1 MSSQTPPAL
10 EDQLIETWR
19 LLCRSRFLPVA
30 SEHQPPVA
38 VIVTGQPAAGK
49 SVVMELLRCG
59 PLKNESFAWIDPAEL
74 AALHPARV
82 VLTRGGE
89 WSVIDSLRADAAE
102 LASELL
108 ELAVGDRRSLVLEC
122 TFDGGD
128 SAGRLV
134 TWLIESGYAVQ
145 VFALDVPAEV
155 SRKDY
160 VERRRRTMRGATA
173 SIALDPDFHDEMLS
187 GLEEAIE
194 VLERTPDCV
203 VHRITRAGRLLTSS
217 GPDDLSRSQD
227 DSMAQDDEAGVSHHV
242 MPLHLQHP
250 RLRPVEPAPA
260 VGPPHLRLNRADF
273 SESDWRRIQQRM
285 QFIQTLRR
293 CAEAEQG
300 GF

>member
-19 LLCRSRFLPVA
+19 LLCRSRYLTTA
-30 SEHQPPVA
+30 SDDHPPVA

-49 SVVMELLRCG
+49 SVVMELLRSG
-59 PLKNESFAWIDPAEL
+59 PLKNESLVWIDPAEL

-82 VLTRGGE
+82 VLTCGGE

-108 ELAVGDRRSLVLEC
+108 ELAVSDRRSLVLEC

-128 SAGRLV
+128 SAERLV

-145 VFALDVPAEV
+145 VFALDVPAEI

-173 SIALDPDFHDEMLS
+173 SIALDPGFHDEMLS
-187 GLEEAIE
+187 GFAEAIE

-203 VHRITRAGRLLTSS
+203 VHRITRAGRSLTSS
-217 GPDDLSRSQD
+217 RPDDLSMS
-227 DSMAQDDEAGVSHHV
+227 QDDEAGASHGFL
-242 MPLHLQHP
+242 PLHLQHP
-250 RLRPVEPAPA
+250 RLRPAEPAPSA
-260 VGPPHLRLNRADF
+260 GLPHFRLNRADF